1 MTPVTAESGSS
12 TPVIIVSADA
22 VVPENVETQ
31 VAEET
36 AEDKSV
42 AVPKTA
48 ESEVKEEADEEAKEV
63 IKVGMEC
70 DLKHLYQK
78 EDDKGRTSWTDKYP
92 EDLEE
97 AAENETTAKFAI
109 LVRNRKSFEDSRKKL
124 EIDSIVVQSPL
135 LKIVLSRVLKDYPGR
150 FDVRHLP
157 NMNPFTANMV
167 HRHHLHA
174 QATGLPSTVQPFCSS
189 MGRIYCGAR

>member
-12 TPVIIVSADA
+12 TPVIVVSEDVVTQEEMRADLLA
-22 VVPENVETQ
+22 GKEEPAAT
-31 VAEET
+31 AET
-36 AEDKSV
+36 AD
-42 AVPKTA
+42 
-48 ESEVKEEADEEAKEV
+48 SEVKDAVDEEVKEA

-109 LVRNRKSFEDSRKKL
+109 LVRNKKSFEDSRKKL

-135 LKIVLSRVLKDYPGR
+135 LKNVLSKVLKDYPGQFDQSFTR
-150 FDVRHLP
+150 FAFLQR
-157 NMNPFTANMV
+157 
-167 HRHHLHA
+167 
-174 QATGLPSTVQPFCSS
+174 
-189 MGRIYCGAR
+189 

>member
-12 TPVIIVSADA
+12 TPVIVVSEDVVTQEEMRADLLA
-22 VVPENVETQ
+22 GKEEPAAT
-31 VAEET
+31 AET
-36 AEDKSV
+36 AD
-42 AVPKTA
+42 
-48 ESEVKEEADEEAKEV
+48 SEVKDAVDEEVKEV

-109 LVRNRKSFEDSRKKL
+109 LVRNKKSFEDSRKKL

-135 LKIVLSRVLKDYPGR
+135 LKSVLSKVLKDYPGQFDQSFTR
-150 FDVRHLP
+150 FAFLQR
-157 NMNPFTANMV
+157 
-167 HRHHLHA
+167 
-174 QATGLPSTVQPFCSS
+174 
-189 MGRIYCGAR
+189 

>member
-1 MTPVTAESGSS
+1 MTPVIAESGSS
-12 TPVIIVSADA
+12 TPVIVVSEDVVTQEDMKADLLA
-22 VVPENVETQ
+22 GREEPAAT
-31 VAEET
+31 AET
-36 AEDKSV
+36 AD
-42 AVPKTA
+42 
-48 ESEVKEEADEEAKEV
+48 SEVKDAVDEEVKEV

-109 LVRNRKSFEDSRKKL
+109 LVRNKKSFEDSRKKL

-135 LKIVLSRVLKDYPGR
+135 LKNVLSKVLKDYPGQFDHSFTR
-150 FDVRHLP
+150 FAFLQR
-157 NMNPFTANMV
+157 
-167 HRHHLHA
+167 
-174 QATGLPSTVQPFCSS
+174 
-189 MGRIYCGAR
+189 

>member
-12 TPVIIVSADA
+12 TPVIVVSEDVVAQEEMKADLLA
-22 VVPENVETQ
+22 GKEEPAAT
-31 VAEET
+31 AET
-36 AEDKSV
+36 AD
-42 AVPKTA
+42 
-48 ESEVKEEADEEAKEV
+48 SEVKDAVDEEVKEV

-109 LVRNRKSFEDSRKKL
+109 LVRNKKSFEDSRKKL

-135 LKIVLSRVLKDYPGR
+135 LKNVLSKVLKDYPGQFDQSFTR
-150 FDVRHLP
+150 FAFLQR
-157 NMNPFTANMV
+157 
-167 HRHHLHA
+167 
-174 QATGLPSTVQPFCSS
+174 
-189 MGRIYCGAR
+189 

>member
-12 TPVIIVSADA
+12 TPVIVVSEDVVTQEEMKADLLA
-22 VVPENVETQ
+22 GKEEPAAT
-31 VAEET
+31 AET
-36 AEDKSV
+36 AD
-42 AVPKTA
+42 
-48 ESEVKEEADEEAKEV
+48 SEVKDAVDEEVKEV

-109 LVRNRKSFEDSRKKL
+109 LVRNKKSFEDSRKKL

-135 LKIVLSRVLKDYPGR
+135 LKNVLSKVLKDYPGQFDQSFTR
-150 FDVRHLP
+150 FAFLQR
-157 NMNPFTANMV
+157 
-167 HRHHLHA
+167 
-174 QATGLPSTVQPFCSS
+174 
-189 MGRIYCGAR
+189 

>member
-12 TPVIIVSADA
+12 TPVIVVSEDVVTQEEMKADILA
-22 VVPENVETQ
+22 GKEPAAT
-31 VAEET
+31 AET
-36 AEDKSV
+36 AD
-42 AVPKTA
+42 
-48 ESEVKEEADEEAKEV
+48 SEVKDAVDEEVKEV

-109 LVRNRKSFEDSRKKL
+109 LVRNKKSFEDSRKKL

-135 LKIVLSRVLKDYPGR
+135 LKNVLSKVLKDYPGQFDHSFAR
-150 FDVRHLP
+150 FAFLQR
-157 NMNPFTANMV
+157 
-167 HRHHLHA
+167 
-174 QATGLPSTVQPFCSS
+174 
-189 MGRIYCGAR
+189 